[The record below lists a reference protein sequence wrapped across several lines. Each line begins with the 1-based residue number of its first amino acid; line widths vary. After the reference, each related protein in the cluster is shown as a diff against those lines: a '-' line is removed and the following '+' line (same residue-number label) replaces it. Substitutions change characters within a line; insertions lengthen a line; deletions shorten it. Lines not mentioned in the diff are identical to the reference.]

1 MPKIIDCSIGF
12 NETDMLRIRR
22 AELAS
27 VVDAF
32 VVVESEKS
40 YAGERN
46 PILLSGQPRS
56 AGLFSSLIF
65 GGGFTIPLTTDV

>member
-32 VVVESEKS
+32 VVVE
-40 YAGERN
+40 
-46 PILLSGQPRS
+46 
-56 AGLFSSLIF
+56 F
-65 GGGFTIPLTTDV
+65 GKIVRRRTQSNSPLWPAEI

>member
-40 YAGERN
+40 HAGERN
-46 PILLSGQPRS
+46 PILLSGQPRTDK
-56 AGLFSSLIF
+56 LLI
-65 GGGFTIPLTTDV
+65 